1 MGEYVGYAL
10 YLKLRDRLCKL
21 GVPTTAHDTLIQ
33 HLIDTHDASAL
44 EEGGARAT
52 LVVWDR
58 DGPVQPIEVW
68 SASEYPAIDQI
79 D

>member
-1 MGEYVGYAL
+1 
-10 YLKLRDRLCKL
+10 LCKL

-44 EEGGARAT
+44 NDEGARAT

-58 DGPVQPIEVW
+58 PGVVQPIEVW
-68 SASEYPAIDQI
+68 DATEYPAIDQI